1 MELET
6 IVVLVTVVVTF
17 LCGLIAKKV
26 SWFNNHLIPIQ
37 NILIGVIVAI
47 IEFIITKDF
56 SVAIALSGLIAG
68 GAYDIGNN
76 LKKITNNQG
85 GLIMEDVKQNKI
97 IEDRISDTE
106 YVEELPEDYKE
117 VAPGTEGTNVLEE
130 NNIE

>member
-6 IVVLVTVVVTF
+6 IVALVTMVVTF

-47 IEFIITKDF
+47 IESIITKDF

-76 LKKITNNQG
+76 LKKITNN
-85 GLIMEDVKQNKI
+85 
-97 IEDRISDTE
+97 
-106 YVEELPEDYKE
+106 
-117 VAPGTEGTNVLEE
+117 
-130 NNIE
+130 

>member
-6 IVVLVTVVVTF
+6 IVVLVTMVVTF

-26 SWFNNHLIPIQ
+26 SWFNNHLRPIQ

-76 LKKITNNQG
+76 LKKITNN
-85 GLIMEDVKQNKI
+85 
-97 IEDRISDTE
+97 
-106 YVEELPEDYKE
+106 
-117 VAPGTEGTNVLEE
+117 
-130 NNIE
+130 

>member
-37 NILIGVIVAI
+37 NILIGGIVAI

-76 LKKITNNQG
+76 LKKITNN
-85 GLIMEDVKQNKI
+85 
-97 IEDRISDTE
+97 
-106 YVEELPEDYKE
+106 
-117 VAPGTEGTNVLEE
+117 
-130 NNIE
+130 